1 MYIVRNNSSRFQAI
15 LKIEQQNLLHLSK
28 IVIEHTILRPKD
40 RIFVIYPVIQ
50 ESSTFRDIYLIRQK
64 MNINLPLPR
73 NIRIYQT

>member
-50 ESSTFRDIYLIRQK
+50 ESSTFRDILFITTKNEY
-64 MNINLPLPR
+64 NP
-73 NIRIYQT
+73 TAS